1 FTPNHSIFAKNNCSM
16 GVQVSFD
23 SALNQKI
30 FAALEIALYG
40 GIAAD
45 IRIDSHN
52 LSPFSHN
59 GNWSIREL
67 GN

>member
-1 FTPNHSIFAKNNCSM
+1 M

-45 IRIDSHN
+45 IRMDSHN
-52 LSPFSHN
+52 VSPFRLTAIGRLEN
-59 GNWSIREL
+59 
-67 GN
+67 